1 MLGNFSYCNPCK
13 LYFGDKSL
21 DYLKTELPKYGKNVV
36 LIYGGGSIKKN
47 GVYEEVIAA
56 LEKAGKTIIE
66 FPGIME
72 NPTYKKV
79 LEGTKLVKE
88 KQVDWILA
96 VGGGSVMDCCKAISI
111 AARCDGCIGAHV
123 AAALK
128 AGASKQELVE
138 TIDVAVLM
146 GGGPAV
152 IYGTQALA
160 AVEELAG

>member
-1 MLGNFSYCNPCK
+1 MEKNYTEINQEQRQ
-13 LYFGDKSL
+13 FGSAYRKASPDTMNAFLALHKAAMREG
-21 DYLKTELPKYGKNVV
+21 ELSVKHKE
-36 LIYGGGSIKKN
+36 LI
-47 GVYEEVIAA
+47 A
-56 LEKAGKTIIE
+56 T
-66 FPGIME
+66 
-72 NPTYKKV
+72 
-79 LEGTKLVKE
+79 
-88 KQVDWILA
+88 
-96 VGGGSVMDCCKAISI
+96 AISI

-160 AVEELAG
+160 AVEELAN

>member
-1 MLGNFSYCNPCK
+1 MAKNYKEINQEQRQ
-13 LYFGDKSL
+13 FGSAYRKASPDTMNAFLALHKAAMREG
-21 DYLKTELPKYGKNVV
+21 ELSVKHKE
-36 LIYGGGSIKKN
+36 LI
-47 GVYEEVIAA
+47 A
-56 LEKAGKTIIE
+56 T
-66 FPGIME
+66 
-72 NPTYKKV
+72 
-79 LEGTKLVKE
+79 
-88 KQVDWILA
+88 
-96 VGGGSVMDCCKAISI
+96 AISI

-152 IYGTQALA
+152 ISGTQALA